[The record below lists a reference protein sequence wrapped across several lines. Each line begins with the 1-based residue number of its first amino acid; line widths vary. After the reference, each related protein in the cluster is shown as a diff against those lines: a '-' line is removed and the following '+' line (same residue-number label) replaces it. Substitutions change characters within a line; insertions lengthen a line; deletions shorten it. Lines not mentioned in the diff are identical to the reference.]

1 MAIFGVGAYYEEDV
15 SQAFIQANLVGV
27 GWDATDAPELHQF
40 MRSLKVGD
48 IVQEKIGTG
57 TINTQLP
64 GQYSDDR
71 QEHKRGRF
79 YLLTGMPG
87 FGSDKLCRDQ
97 QEQHRKTLFIM
108 S

>member
-71 QEHKRGRF
+71 QARLPESGPLVQVARLRERAGK
-79 YLLTGMPG
+79 LWANVN
-87 FGSDKLCRDQ
+87 DK
-97 QEQHRKTLFIM
+97 
-108 S
+108 